1 MDSLR
6 MLGDAALQSRIDHLK
21 VNEQDLAERVGK
33 QRARLEA
40 EDRWNASDPL
50 YQRLF
55 FNLVRIREDLRNSE
69 GEEARRANNRGRRL
83 ASTTTERVPRT
94 SYAQRGPILRGLAQR
109 WFHTR
114 EHRRPADGP

>member
-1 MDSLR
+1 MDSLS

-21 VNEQDLAERVGK
+21 VDEQDLAERVGK

-55 FNLVRIREDLRNSE
+55 FNLGRIREDLRNSE
-69 GEEARRANNRGRRL
+69 SEVARRANNRGRRR
-83 ASTTTERVPRT
+83 AFATRERVPRT
-94 SYAQRGPILRGLAQR
+94 SYAQRGPIRRLAHR

-114 EHRRPADGP
+114 DHRRPADGP